1 MRLFLKQN
9 TDGGKTLF
17 TVSDELGR
25 LVYTVAGDSN
35 TIGGKFYLLD
45 NKKIPVARISRLG
58 TTTLSRYAVYIDGQ
72 ERATVIQNF
81 AAPRQP
87 YRLRGIT
94 WQFRGD
100 PMTRSFDLVCLDSTL
115 IMSHGRCWGI
125 CGDCFAID
133 VLKEEDVILSLCI
146 SVAVDNTITGG
157 AVSALPI
164 G

>member
-87 YRLRGIT
+87 YRLRGIA
-94 WQFRGD
+94 WQFR
-100 PMTRSFDLVCLDSTL
+100 
-115 IMSHGRCWGI
+115 I